1 MSGKSIGRL
10 DKPRPRRQNSEHKN
24 SYAAC
29 LMPQTSPCLE
39 FPHGPCATRLKSG
52 SIAAS
57 SAASAVT
64 AGAFLAER
72 VACRAVTTVPPGFT
86 ECETRAAWAIGRH
99 GAGQSLA
106 AHFWIFRC
114 FFPNLEKT
122 FPTIRAFMGKIQDRS
137 QRGLVEQPAKDNQRR
152 AIRIL
157 IAC

>member
-1 MSGKSIGRL
+1 MSRKSIGRL
-10 DKPRPRRQNSEHKN
+10 DKPRPRRQNTERKN
-24 SYAAC
+24 SIAAR
-29 LMPQTSPCLE
+29 LMPRTPPCLE
-39 FPHGPCATRLKSG
+39 LLHSPCATRLKSG

-72 VACRAVTTVPPGFT
+72 VACRAVTSVPPGST
-86 ECETRAAWAIGRH
+86 ECERRAEWAIDSH
-99 GAGQSLA
+99 SAGQSLA

-122 FPTIRAFMGKIQDRS
+122 FPPTRAVVGKIQDGS